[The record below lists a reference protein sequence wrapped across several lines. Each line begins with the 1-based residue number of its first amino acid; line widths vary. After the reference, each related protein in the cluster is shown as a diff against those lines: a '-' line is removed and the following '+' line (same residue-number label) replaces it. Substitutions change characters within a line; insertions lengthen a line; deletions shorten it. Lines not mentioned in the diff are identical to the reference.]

1 MVVPVDK
8 VAHDPLDFCNFSLYP
23 RPEGFPRALTRL
35 GKPGTIHPA
44 ALLTRGVRWGQ
55 KEVRL
60 PSLSATRG

>member
-1 MVVPVDK
+1 MLVPVDK
-8 VAHDPLDFCNFSLYP
+8 VVYNPLDFCNFSLYP

-44 ALLTRGVRWGQ
+44 ALLAREVRWRR

-60 PSLSATRG
+60 PLLSATRG

>member
-8 VAHDPLDFCNFSLYP
+8 VADDPLDFCNFSLYP

-44 ALLTRGVRWGQ
+44 ALLTRAVRWRQ
-55 KEVRL
+55 K
-60 PSLSATRG
+60 